1 MARDLRFGVRLGVAV
16 FTGGA
21 VLMALEILSTRVL
34 APRFGSSVY
43 VWGSIISVF
52 LAALAI
58 GYWWGG
64 RMADRD
70 PTLAGLGRR
79 IAWAAA
85 AVAVVRLAG
94 ERAADLLGAWTG
106 GGPAGTLLAAALLFA
121 PPSLLLA
128 TLSPYAV
135 RIAAHDLARVGHTA
149 GGLYALSTAGS
160 LLGTLGCTFVLIPFL
175 EVPTALSIL
184 LGATAATALVALAGA
199 LRRERW
205 AAGASA
211 ALVLLALVG
220 PPALPSGPEGLVHE
234 RTTAHQT
241 LRVVDRGGVR
251 YLESDGTVHGAVRL
265 ADGELAMSYPR
276 GMPAAWLIQPRI
288 ERVLVLGLGGGNVAD
303 YLLASLPDLEI
314 GFVEVDPAVPE
325 VAREWMGFDERTE
338 VAVHVAD
345 ARRFLETAGGESW
358 DLIVADTYIGLSV
371 PFHLTTREFLAE
383 VDRRL
388 APDGVFAVNL
398 AADLDQPFPRA
409 IHRTVAAV
417 FPTVYAFATPTRNH
431 LLFATREPPLPEAEL
446 RRRARALDARTR
458 FDPDLETLLARR
470 LDPPAPAAGVPVLT
484 DDYAPVD
491 RLIHLESGDLP

>member
-1 MARDLRFGVRLGVAV
+1 MSGVRLGFAV

-21 VLMALEILSTRVL
+21 VLMALEILSSRVL

-64 RMADRD
+64 RLADRD

-79 IAWAAA
+79 VAWAAA
-85 AVAVVRLAG
+85 GVAVVRLAG
-94 ERAADLLGAWTG
+94 EWAADLLGAWTG
-106 GGPAGTLLAAALLFA
+106 GGPAGTLAAAALLFA

-160 LLGTLGCTFVLIPFL
+160 LVGTLGCTFVLIPFL

-184 LGATAATALVALAGA
+184 LAATAATALVALSGDM
-199 LRRERW
+199 RRERW
-205 AAGASA
+205 AVGGSA
-211 ALVLLALVG
+211 ALLVLALLG
-220 PPALPSGPEGLVHE
+220 PPSLPSGPEGLVHE

-241 LRVVDRGGVR
+241 LRVVDRDGVR

-265 ADGELAMSYPR
+265 DDGELAMSYPR
-276 GMPAAWLIQPRI
+276 GLPAAWLIHPGI
-288 ERVLVLGLGGGNVAD
+288 ERVLILGLGGGNVAD
-303 YLLASLPDLEI
+303 YLLDSLPGLAVA
-314 GFVEVDPAVPE
+314 FVEVDPAVPE
-325 VAREWMGFDERTE
+325 VAREWMGFDGRYD

-345 ARRFLETAGGESW
+345 ARRFLETTSGSW

-383 VDRRL
+383 VERRL
-388 APDGVFAVNL
+388 APGGVFAVNL
-398 AADLDQPFPRA
+398 AADLHQPFPRA

-417 FPTVYAFATPTRNH
+417 FPTVYAFTTPTRNH
-431 LLFATREPPLPEAEL
+431 LLFATREPPVPEAEL
-446 RRRARALDARTR
+446 GRRARALDARTR
-458 FDPDLETLLARR
+458 FDPDLATLLDRR
-470 LDPPAPAAGVPVLT
+470 LDPPPPGDDVPVLT
-484 DDYAPVD
+484 DAYAPVD
-491 RLIHLESGDLP
+491 RLIHLERSELP